1 MLNKSIDI
9 RMGSLYFKRKKGEL
23 MSDKIITIA
32 EVTYSRAQLIQ
43 GRLEAEGI
51 TSFLTNVNLI
61 QSDVASGVRIKINER
76 DKDRAKAIIKE
87 MKHSY
92 GENKKETVDKLK
104 AVRRILVP
112 VDFSEHSRN
121 ACRYALGIA
130 HVLKAEV
137 RLIHAY
143 FSPALETVHYSEAYS
158 MQINTEKFIRDI
170 YKNASYDM
178 KKLVEDLMAI
188 KKERQYKNVTIDSR
202 LISGAPEDVIL
213 DESEEYDPALVIMGH
228 KGKGESD
235 EVVLGSVSGYVIN
248 KLKRPVLAVPE
259 KAKYTSIKEIN
270 NIAYAT
276 NFDDSDFDAISSLIN
291 LIKPFRMKI
300 HCVHVEAEKEEY
312 WDKVKIK
319 GLSDYFAELDIPNV
333 ECKIIEADNLIDGL
347 AEFIN
352 ENDIHILSTTTRKR
366 NFFTNLLNPSMT
378 REILRQIEVPLLVFH
393 S

>member
-1 MLNKSIDI
+1 M
-9 RMGSLYFKRKKGEL
+9 E
-23 MSDKIITIA
+23 DKIITIT
-32 EVTYSRAQLIQ
+32 EETYSRAQLIQ

-61 QSDVASGVRIKINER
+61 QSDVATGVRIKINEK
-76 DKDRAKAIIKE
+76 DKERAEAIIKE
-87 MKHSY
+87 MKESS
-92 GENKKETVDKLK
+92 GEKKKKTVDKLK

-137 RLIHAY
+137 RVIHVY
-143 FSPALETVHYSEAYS
+143 FTPVMDAANYGEEYPVNL
-158 MQINTEKFIRDI
+158 NTEKFVRDI

-178 KKLVEDLMAI
+178 KKLLEDLRAI
-188 KKERQYKNVTIDSR
+188 KKERKYTNASIDSR

-213 DESEEYDPALVIMGH
+213 DESESYDPAMVIMGH
-228 KGKGESD
+228 KGKGEAD
-235 EVVLGSVSGYVIN
+235 DVVLGSVSSYVIN

-270 NIAYAT
+270 NIAFAT
-276 NFDDSDFDAISSLIN
+276 NFDDSDFEAISNLIN
-291 LIKPFRMKI
+291 LTKPFHMKI
-300 HCVHVEAEKEEY
+300 HCVHVETSKDDHWEE
-312 WDKVKIK
+312 VKIK
-319 GLSDYFAELDIPNV
+319 GLSDYFAGLDIPNV
-333 ECKIIEADNLIDGL
+333 ECKIIKADNLIEGL
-347 AEFIN
+347 SKFIRDN
-352 ENDIHILSTTTRKR
+352 EIHILTTTTRKR

-378 REILRQIEVPLLVFH
+378 REILSQIDVPLLVFH